1 MTRTLKAYEWEKRA
15 KARREVALARVE
27 LREPASPRIAPE
39 GATSFPVK
47 ARDAGTEAAIAAFL
61 AARKGDK

>member
-1 MTRTLKAYEWEKRA
+1 MTRTLKAYEREKRA

-27 LREPASPRIAPE
+27 LREPSSPRIAPE

-47 ARDAGTEAAIAAFL
+47 ARDAGVDAAVEAFL
-61 AARKGDK
+61 AARKEGK